1 MSQDRE
7 ASRAG
12 PRTVEY
18 PPVHGS
24 GESHVTTE
32 SVHLLE
38 QNPRSYIPWT
48 RLTIPQQSDTHLKRE
63 RLVDQ
68 IHHWIDRKLLLIR
81 APAGYGKTSLLV
93 ELAQET
99 DLEICWYTIEEQDS
113 DVSVFLTYLVASVAR
128 RFPSFGQRT
137 TRLLQSLGGQIHTQL
152 RVCASTLADE
162 ILTTVPDYFFLILDD
177 YHALAGDSYV
187 HELVRLLLDFMP
199 EQCHLI
205 ISSRTVPPLPLIR
218 LAARQ
223 QMAAI
228 GVDELRFS
236 EPEIQQLASQ
246 KLGRTVSADQIHSLA
261 RHTDGWI
268 TAIWL
273 SANMGWEAFLDRN
286 RSMTAGL
293 TETGIYDYLMSEVF
307 DLQPAEVQVFLL
319 YTSILSEMTLS
330 LCNELLGRDCR
341 DVLHTV
347 EQQNLFISRV
357 EEVGV
362 ETGYRYH
369 PLFRDFLQA
378 RLHEEAGSL
387 YAELNARAAESH
399 AARQNWRTA
408 IHHNIQ
414 AGRFALV
421 RQIIL
426 LHYDELDSAGLKE
439 SMVQWIDAIPAEHT
453 SPDLQVRRAQL
464 ATELGQIDTALRLYT
479 NALIFYESLGNVS
492 GQSRT
497 LIERSL
503 ALSKINRYADAI
515 QDCQQALALLT
526 DQEDALSLSGRAYR
540 YLGRFYGETGDPD
553 SALQYLT
560 LAREC
565 WQRSGEAPVR
575 MARLAQDL
583 GMVYELRGQYMAAI
597 RQYTETLPI
606 WAQLGN
612 DGEVAFVLNSI
623 GVVRHRLGEYRVA
636 LEVLREALQK
646 SRDCGAIRAEAY
658 ALASLGDLHRDLGQ
672 LAQAA
677 QYYDQAVAK
686 AAIVEEAYLSSY
698 IANAHTETL
707 YLTGKVELAQAEIE
721 RALSEGTVPKFYE
734 ARYRLTL
741 AATYLAQRKSEQAR
755 QELETVLV
763 SPDVRNDLAFRG
775 HLQLAEAAML
785 EDHPQ
790 ETSAHLHTA
799 FQLAQD
805 AGLTQ
810 PLSVESLRYKPVLLF
825 AAERMGQTQELT
837 RWLAAAGELEQIRQE
852 LGEAEPKAAQ
862 PLSYPV
868 VEVTALG
875 GSTVLL
881 DGAPV
886 VWRTTHAK
894 ELFLYLLSHP
904 NGQTKEQIGAVIWP
918 EHSAAKLFSIFRS
931 TLFRLRKALYPD
943 AIVFENEQ
951 YYLNPRA
958 QRTYDV
964 EAFER
969 EVSKG
974 EAADSPVQRAYHYRR
989 AVDLYH
995 GPFLADLYVD
1005 WITPLRDLLQA
1016 RYLHALTFVAGF
1028 YLERQH
1034 YTRAI
1039 EYARRI
1045 LEVDEYYEIAYYL
1058 LVRAYSRSGQRPQ
1071 ARRIFAQCRDM
1082 LAEFGLSPQ
1091 KTWEELSL

>member
-1 MSQDRE
+1 
-7 ASRAG
+7 
-12 PRTVEY
+12 
-18 PPVHGS
+18 VHGS
-24 GESHVTTE
+24 GENQVTTE
-32 SVHLLE
+32 PVHLLE
-38 QNPRSYIPWT
+38 QNPQSYIAWT

-99 DLEICWYTIEEQDS
+99 DLEVCWYTIEEQDS
-113 DVSVFLTYLVASVAR
+113 DVSVFLTYLVASIAR
-128 RFPSFGQRT
+128 RFPTFGQRT
-137 TRLLQSLGGQIHTQL
+137 TRILQNLGGQIHTQL

-162 ILTTVPDYFFLILDD
+162 ILNNVPDYFFLILDD
-177 YHALAGDSYV
+177 YHTLTSDSYV
-187 HELVRLLLDFMP
+187 HEFARLLLDFMP

-236 EPEIQQLASQ
+236 EQEIQQLASK
-246 KLGRTVSADQIHSLA
+246 KLGRTVTADQVHSLA

-273 SANMGWEAFLDRN
+273 SANMGWEAFLDKN

-307 DLQPAEVQVFLL
+307 GLQPKDVQLFLL
-319 YTSILSEMTLS
+319 YTSVLSEMTLS
-330 LCNELLGRDCR
+330 LCDELLGRDCR
-341 DVLHTV
+341 DTLHTV

-378 RLHEEAGSL
+378 RLREEAGPL
-387 YAELNARAAESH
+387 YVELNTRAADSH
-399 AARQNWRTA
+399 ATRQNWRTA

-421 RQIIL
+421 RQTVL

-479 NALIFYESLGNVS
+479 NALIFYESQGNVS
-492 GQSRT
+492 GQCRT
-497 LIERSL
+497 LIERSF

-515 QDCQQALALLT
+515 QDCQQALALLADEEDT
-526 DQEDALSLSGRAYR
+526 DSLSGRAYR

-553 SALQYLT
+553 SALQFLT
-560 LAREC
+560 LAHEC
-565 WQRSGEAPVR
+565 WRRSNEAPVR

-606 WAQLGN
+606 WTQLRN

-623 GVVRHRLGEYRVA
+623 GVVRHRLGEYKVA

-646 SRDCGAIRAEAY
+646 SRDCGAIRSEAY
-658 ALASLGDLHRDLGQ
+658 ALASLGDLYRDLGQ
-672 LAQAA
+672 FVQAA
-677 QYYDQAVAK
+677 RYYDQAADR
-686 AAIVEEAYLSSY
+686 AAIIEEAYLSSY
-698 IANAHTETL
+698 TANARTEIL
-707 YLTGKVELAQAEIE
+707 YLTGEVDLAQAEIE
-721 RALSEGTVPKFYE
+721 HVLSEGTLPKLYE

-741 AATYLAQRKSEQAR
+741 AATYLAQRKSERAR
-755 QELETVLV
+755 QELESVLV
-763 SPDVRNDLAFRG
+763 SPDVHNDLAFRG

-799 FQLAQD
+799 FQLAQE
-805 AGLTQ
+805 AGLAQ
-810 PLSVESLRYKPVLLF
+810 PLSVESVRYKPVLRF
-825 AAERMGQTQELT
+825 VAERMGQTQELT
-837 RWLAAAGELEQIRQE
+837 RWLAAAGELEQVRKE
-852 LGEAEPKAAQ
+852 LGEAEVQVADST
-862 PLSYPV
+862 SYPAL
-868 VEVTALG
+868 EVTALG
-875 GSTVLL
+875 GSAVLM
-881 DGAPV
+881 DGTPV
-886 VWRTTHAK
+886 VWRTTQAK

-904 NGQTKEQIGAVIWP
+904 NGQTKEQIGALLWP
-918 EHSAAKLFSIFRS
+918 DHSAAKLFSIFRS
-931 TLFRLRKALYPD
+931 TLFRLRKALFPD

-951 YYLNPRA
+951 YSLNPRA
-958 QRTYDV
+958 ERGYDA

-969 EVSKG
+969 EISKG
-974 EAADSPVQRAYHYRR
+974 EAADNPVQKAYHYRR

-995 GPFLADLYVD
+995 GPFLADLYAD

-1034 YTRAI
+1034 YTRAT

-1058 LVRAYSRSGQRPQ
+1058 LIQAYARSGQRPQ
-1071 ARRIFAQCRDM
+1071 AKRIFARCRDM

-1091 KTWEELSL
+1091 KTWEELSR